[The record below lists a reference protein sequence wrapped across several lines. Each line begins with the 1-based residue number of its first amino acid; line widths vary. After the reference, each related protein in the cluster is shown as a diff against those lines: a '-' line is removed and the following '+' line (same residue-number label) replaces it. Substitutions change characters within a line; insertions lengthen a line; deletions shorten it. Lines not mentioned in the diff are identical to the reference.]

1 MAKGI
6 FSRDAILVLA
16 ACFCFMACHT
26 MIIPVLAG
34 FTGSLGGSGLLMG
47 TIVGITNLVSIG
59 FRIVSGPIADR
70 VPKKSLSL
78 SGAVMMGIGCTACAL
93 TQGTGLLL
101 AARIVHGI
109 GFACCSLGLSTWFSM
124 LLPREKLGSGMG
136 IYGTVQA
143 VALAVAPSMGISL
156 ERWLGYRPVFWGAVI
171 SALMII
177 MLSLAVRDRGKRAES
192 QVATENKPEGKRKFR
207 IVETGVIPIALI
219 VMLFTIP
226 YTATQSFLVSIIKRD
241 GLDVHAELFFATYA
255 IALVCMRMGF
265 RNYFDKVPYRRFLAI
280 CTASAVVSML
290 LLDFAGHNLSL
301 IGAAVCMAGGFGIIC
316 SESQSTTMAMVD
328 NTRRSLANN
337 TYLIGLDSGMALG
350 PMIGGFLYGHVAAQ
364 YFYPCLMTT
373 AVLSTTVYFIWKKNV
388 SYSGT

>member
-177 MLSLAVRDRGKRAES
+177 MLSLAVRNRGKRAES
-192 QVATENKPEGKRKFR
+192 QAATENKPEGKRKFR
-207 IVETGVIPIALI
+207 IVETGVIP
-219 VMLFTIP
+219 
-226 YTATQSFLVSIIKRD
+226 
-241 GLDVHAELFFATYA
+241 

-316 SESQSTTMAMVD
+316 SESQATAMAMVD

>member
-1 MAKGI
+1 M
-6 FSRDAILVLA
+6 
-16 ACFCFMACHT
+16 
-26 MIIPVLAG
+26 
-34 FTGSLGGSGLLMG
+34 
-47 TIVGITNLVSIG
+47 VSIG
-59 FRIVSGPIADR
+59 FRIVSGPIA
-70 VPKKSLSL
+70 
-78 SGAVMMGIGCTACAL
+78 
-93 TQGTGLLL
+93 
-101 AARIVHGI
+101 
-109 GFACCSLGLSTWFSM
+109 
-124 LLPREKLGSGMG
+124 
-136 IYGTVQA
+136 
-143 VALAVAPSMGISL
+143 
-156 ERWLGYRPVFWGAVI
+156 
-171 SALMII
+171 
-177 MLSLAVRDRGKRAES
+177 ES
-192 QVATENKPEGKRKFR
+192 QAATENKPEGKRKFR
-207 IVETGVIPIALI
+207 IVETGVIP
-219 VMLFTIP
+219 
-226 YTATQSFLVSIIKRD
+226 
-241 GLDVHAELFFATYA
+241 

-316 SESQSTTMAMVD
+316 SESQATAMAMVD

>member
-1 MAKGI
+1 MFLFHGVPHDDH
-6 FSRDAILVLA
+6 SDAGRL
-16 ACFCFMACHT
+16 H
-26 MIIPVLAG
+26 G
-34 FTGSLGGSGLLMG
+34 KSGRQRPADG
-47 TIVGITNLVSIG
+47 AIVGITNLVSIG
-59 FRIVSGPIADR
+59 FRIVSGPIA
-70 VPKKSLSL
+70 
-78 SGAVMMGIGCTACAL
+78 
-93 TQGTGLLL
+93 
-101 AARIVHGI
+101 
-109 GFACCSLGLSTWFSM
+109 
-124 LLPREKLGSGMG
+124 
-136 IYGTVQA
+136 
-143 VALAVAPSMGISL
+143 
-156 ERWLGYRPVFWGAVI
+156 
-171 SALMII
+171 
-177 MLSLAVRDRGKRAES
+177 ES
-192 QVATENKPEGKRKFR
+192 QAATENKPEGKRKFR

-316 SESQSTTMAMVD
+316 SESQSTAMAMVD

>member
-78 SGAVMMGIGCTACAL
+78 SGAAMMGIGCTACAL

-177 MLSLAVRDRGKRAES
+177 MLSLAVRDRGK
-192 QVATENKPEGKRKFR
+192 
-207 IVETGVIPIALI
+207 
-219 VMLFTIP
+219 
-226 YTATQSFLVSIIKRD
+226 
-241 GLDVHAELFFATYA
+241 
-255 IALVCMRMGF
+255 MGF

-316 SESQSTTMAMVD
+316 SESQSTAMAMVD